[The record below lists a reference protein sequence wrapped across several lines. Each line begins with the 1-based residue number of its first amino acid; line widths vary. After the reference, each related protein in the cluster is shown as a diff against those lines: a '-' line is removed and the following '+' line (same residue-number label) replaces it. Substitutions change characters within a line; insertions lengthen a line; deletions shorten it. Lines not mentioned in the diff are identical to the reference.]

1 MCLQQGCGLAS
12 ELQKRHRKNKEQ
24 DRGKEEQ
31 PHEDDPSSHV
41 SPAEGSIQGSSPLV
55 RAKFPREGEGSAL
68 YSDDRDDRR
77 IFRG

>member
-41 SPAEGSIQGSSPLV
+41 SPTEGSIQGSSPLV
-55 RAKFPREGEGSAL
+55 SYHGYSSFENVSLINSGSL
-68 YSDDRDDRR
+68 V
-77 IFRG
+77 FF